1 MAPRHLETLRRIP
14 AVVSTAT
21 PNLRV
26 AVVLIAAMLTG
37 PVPGLVGT
45 ITGSNAAL
53 AAASTPLPAS
63 SEGRRLFLKLNCYGC
78 HGMNGAGAMGPKLRG
93 MDDDVSEIVR
103 DGSDSG
109 MPAFRRYVTTQD
121 LTNLTAYIRSLG
133 TKSEPVFTHWWE
145 PYPSK

>member
-1 MAPRHLETLRRIP
+1 MAHRHTESPRTTVTAVTTPIP
-14 AVVSTAT
+14 ALV
-21 PNLRV
+21 
-26 AVVLIAAMLTG
+26 IAALLATAMLIGLVPDVLSTVTG
-37 PVPGLVGT
+37 P
-45 ITGSNAAL
+45 SAAL
-53 AAASTPLPAS
+53 AAAATPLPAS

-78 HGMNGAGAMGPKLRG
+78 HGMNGAGVMGPRLRG

-133 TKSEPVFTHWWE
+133 TKFEPVFTHWWE